1 MHTQLQEAPSAPAA
15 KDRYVDDID
24 TAEILGLS
32 RSYLRQLRLRGGG
45 PRFSTFGRAI
55 RYRIGD
61 VHDWAA
67 SKSATSTSER
77 AA

>member
-1 MHTQLQEAPSAPAA
+1 MQTQLQDAPAA
-15 KDRYVDDID
+15 PAAQDRYVDDVH

-45 PRFSTFGRAI
+45 PRFSSFGRAI

-61 VHDWAA
+61 LHDWAA
-67 SKSATSTSER
+67 SKSAESTSER